1 MASRGW
7 SRVPVPHS
15 FVRIAWLAKK
25 GWRDCNFLYAQ
36 GSLFAEK
43 SRGAARKISV
53 CVASQLLAALQ
64 PEKQYPLPR
73 IDKFRLYAGKPWLGY
88 PVVFVCLVLVKA
100 GIHWP
105 PSTASII
112 SCANCWSWEYGS
124 PSPPALSG
132 EVNRTFYPSQLV
144 GTSNSCLLLFL
155 AADRP
160 QGWVVIRS
168 ERSACNGY
176 INKTLSC
183 QVVSDLI
190 LLILCLLAFFSIILL
205 I

>member
-1 MASRGW
+1 MRRALFLRKSREEQRGKFQ
-7 SRVPVPHS
+7 
-15 FVRIAWLAKK
+15 FVLLP
-25 GWRDCNFLYAQ
+25 NFLRLCSQ
-36 GSLFAEK
+36 K
-43 SRGAARKISV
+43 NNSRS
-53 CVASQLLAALQ
+53 
-64 PEKQYPLPR
+64 PR
-73 IDKFRLYAGKPWLGY
+73 IDKFRLYAGKPRLGY

-176 INKTLSC
+176 QQDPVLSSG
-183 QVVSDLI
+183 QWSDLAHFM
-190 LLILCLLAFFSIILL
+190 LARFFLDNSTDLSSQRFV
-205 I
+205 